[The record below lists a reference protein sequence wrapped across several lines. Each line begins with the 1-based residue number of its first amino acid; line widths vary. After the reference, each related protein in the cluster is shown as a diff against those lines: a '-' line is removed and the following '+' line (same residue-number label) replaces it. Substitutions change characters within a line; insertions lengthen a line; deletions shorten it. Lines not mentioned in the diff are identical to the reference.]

1 MYAIVQSGGKQYKVE
16 PGDLV
21 KVERLEAKVGDKV
34 ELTQVLLVQD
44 QDRLLVGKPV
54 VEQAKVL
61 AEVNQQARSR
71 KVIVFKKKRRKNYRR
86 TKGHRQSFTQL
97 KITEIVTT

>member
-1 MYAIVQSGGKQYKVE
+1 MYAIVQSGGKQYKVA
-16 PGDLV
+16 PGDV
-21 KVERLEAKVGDKV
+21 VRVERLEAKLGEKV

-97 KITEIVTT
+97 KITEIVTA

>member
-1 MYAIVQSGGKQYKVE
+1 MYAIVQSGGKQYKVA
-16 PGDLV
+16 PGDLL
-21 KVERLEAKVGDKV
+21 KVERLEANVGDKV

-71 KVIVFKKKRRKNYRR
+71 KVVVFKKKRRKNYRR

-97 KITEIVTT
+97 KITEIVTA

>member
-1 MYAIVQSGGKQYKVE
+1 MYAIVQSGGKQYKVA
-16 PGDLV
+16 PGDV
-21 KVERLEAKVGDKV
+21 VRVERLEAEVGDKV

-71 KVIVFKKKRRKNYRR
+71 KIVVFKKKRRKNYRR

-97 KITEIVTT
+97 KITEIVTA

>member
-1 MYAIVQSGGKQYKVE
+1 MYAIVQSGGKQYKVA

-21 KVERLEAKVGDKV
+21 RVERLEAKVGDKV

-97 KITEIVTT
+97 KITEIVTA

>member
-1 MYAIVQSGGKQYKVE
+1 MYAIVQTCGKQYKVA
-16 PGDLV
+16 PGDMV
-21 KVERLEAKVGDKV
+21 KVERLEAKIGDRV

-44 QDRLLVGKPV
+44 QDRLLIGKPV
-54 VEQAKVL
+54 VEQAKVM
-61 AEVNQQARSR
+61 AEVSQQARSR

-97 KITEIVTT
+97 KITEIVTA